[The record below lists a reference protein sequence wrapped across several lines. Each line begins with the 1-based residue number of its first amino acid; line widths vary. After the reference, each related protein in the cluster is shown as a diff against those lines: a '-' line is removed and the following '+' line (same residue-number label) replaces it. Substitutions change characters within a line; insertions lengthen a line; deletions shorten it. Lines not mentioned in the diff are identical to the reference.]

1 MNKVYLVFEGD
12 DHLSDGSLVL
22 MGVFDGLNAAVS
34 NIICEMSDALMF
46 DETRT
51 AEKTTQMLFELRQTQ
66 GYDTNYHIEEVEL
79 NKWEEII

>member
-1 MNKVYLVFEGD
+1 MKQYMFAVFEGD
-12 DHLSDGSLVL
+12 AWLSNESLVL

-51 AEKTTQMLFELRQTQ
+51 AEKTSQMLFELRQTQ
-66 GYDTNYHIEEVEL
+66 GFSTNYIIETVEL
-79 NKWEEII
+79 NKWKE